1 MEEVIPLS
9 HFSLFQWYEIET
21 LVCGN
26 PDVDVEVLRKHT
38 TYRAGLTVNHP
49 VSRNLFKALTSFS
62 SEERRLFLRFVWGRN
77 RLPLQHGDWVQPFA
91 IGLASPPNGG
101 ACGPVGDGCGRW
113 DKGTGLG
120 CVNWIDELRV
130 PSVQKTRCCMEPLF
144 SRRFVICFRA
154 GDPDGMLPVS
164 HTVSCDF

>member
-101 ACGPVGDGCGRW
+101 ACGPVGDGCGRS
-113 DKGTGLG
+113 GLG
-120 CVNWIDELRV
+120 CVNRIDELRV
-130 PSVQKTRCCMEPLF
+130 PGVQQT
-144 SRRFVICFRA
+144 RRFSGAIVFTTVQVFLCFRA